1 MKKNIRILSTA
12 LLLTLL
18 LCISACGKDETEEV
32 STVPH
37 ASKAELVGK
46 WKGTGDEIAT
56 LTLGSDGTYK
66 DVAGELSIIGTYTV
80 DEVYGTLD
88 VSEKEYGMSFSY
100 SYDLSGDTLT
110 IQLNGGLPRTFVR
123 Q

>member
-1 MKKNIRILSTA
+1 
-12 LLLTLL
+12 
-18 LCISACGKDETEEV
+18 
-32 STVPH
+32 
-37 ASKAELVGK
+37 
-46 WKGTGDEIAT
+46 

-100 SYDLSGDTLT
+100 SYELSGDNLT